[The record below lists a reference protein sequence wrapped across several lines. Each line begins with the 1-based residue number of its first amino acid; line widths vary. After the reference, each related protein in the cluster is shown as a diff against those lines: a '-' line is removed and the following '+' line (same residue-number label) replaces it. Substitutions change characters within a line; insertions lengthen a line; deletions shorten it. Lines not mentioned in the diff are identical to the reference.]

1 MPPLRD
7 FAVWVTPRTAATD
20 HERELV
26 RGIWTVR
33 LNWTFDFTFIPLE
46 PPMAPPFP
54 TDRSAWA
61 YPRWEAPIDARLE
74 AFYDARFVITASD
87 LLAGQDFRYPADRN
101 SRNDPDGHVFYTS
114 TEHYRTLSAD
124 LGELVQ
130 THSARKFTERALA
143 LQGRP
148 VVDFLVDRLQ
158 ASRLVPERVL
168 LLLGLER
175 SPDATGLVTGEDGS

>member
-1 MPPLRD
+1 MPSLRD
-7 FAVWVTPRTAATD
+7 FAVWVTPRTAMTSR
-20 HERELV
+20 ERELV

-33 LNWTFDFTFIPLE
+33 LNWTFDFTFIPFE

-54 TDRSAWA
+54 SDRSAWD
-61 YPRWEAPIDARLE
+61 YRNGGEPIDGRLG
-74 AFYDARFVITASD
+74 AFYDARFAITAYD
-87 LLAGQDFRYPADRN
+87 LLAGRDFRYPAGRN

-124 LGELVQ
+124 LEKLVE
-130 THSARKFTERALA
+130 THSARKFTDRALA

-158 ASRLVPERVL
+158 TSRLVPERVL
-168 LLLGLER
+168 ILLGLER
-175 SPDATGLVTGEDGS
+175 SPAATAPVAGEDGS

>member
-1 MPPLRD
+1 MPSLRD

-20 HERELV
+20 HQRQLV
-26 RGIWTVR
+26 RDIWTVR
-33 LNWTFDFTFIPLE
+33 LNWTFDFTFIPFE

-54 TDRSAWA
+54 TDGSTWA
-61 YPRWEAPIDARLE
+61 DRRWEAPIDARLWM
-74 AFYDARFVITASD
+74 FYDARFVITAYD

-114 TEHYRTLSAD
+114 TEQYRILSAD
-124 LGELVQ
+124 LEELVQ

-158 ASRLVPERVL
+158 TSRLVPERVL
-168 LLLGLER
+168 ILLGLER
-175 SPDATGLVTGEDGS
+175 SPDATAPAAGEDGS